1 MLKLFNV
8 SFTIHFVSRSI
19 LIVNPFP
26 QPHYQT
32 SRFKPVPQQ
41 HQKPIKNSQ
50 HPSARFFCIFQKTTY
65 TQTNLPN
72 SKSHGAPF
80 HWIHP
85 HHDDFSLH
93 LRFSPADFRNTGSRS
108 RERVSKRVIARN
120 SRVPRPINRQ
130 LNIFV
135 PFFAIYNSALTR
147 PPAAR

>member
-8 SFTIHFVSRSI
+8 SSTIHFVSRSI
-19 LIVNPFP
+19 LIFNPFP

-50 HPSARFFCIFQKTTY
+50 HPSARFFCIFKKTTY

-93 LRFSPADFRNTGSRS
+93 DFDSLPQIFEIPGAGHASACRS
-108 RERVSKRVIARN
+108 VL
-120 SRVPRPINRQ
+120 SRV
-130 LNIFV
+130 
-135 PFFAIYNSALTR
+135 TR
-147 PPAAR
+147 ACPVQ